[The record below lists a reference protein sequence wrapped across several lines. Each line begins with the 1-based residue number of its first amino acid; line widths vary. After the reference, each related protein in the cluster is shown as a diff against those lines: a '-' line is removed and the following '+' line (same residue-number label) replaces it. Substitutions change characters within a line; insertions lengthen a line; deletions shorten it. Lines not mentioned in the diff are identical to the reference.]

1 MRFHMLAPDEMEH
14 YLLDDS
20 SLIID
25 LRERKDYEKGHIGN
39 AINVPYHD
47 WKNYTHSA
55 EFQKIQKN
63 KNVILYCE
71 RGPTSFA
78 AAKELTERGISVSAL
93 VGGIRA
99 YRVNLKER
107 Y

>member
-39 AINVPYHD
+39 AVTFPIMTGKTIHTAQNFKKY
-47 WKNYTHSA
+47 K
-55 EFQKIQKN
+55 
-63 KNVILYCE
+63 
-71 RGPTSFA
+71 R
-78 AAKELTERGISVSAL
+78 
-93 VGGIRA
+93 IRM
-99 YRVNLKER
+99 
-107 Y
+107 

>member
-39 AINVPYHD
+39 AVNVPYHD

-55 EFQKIQKN
+55 N
-63 KNVILYCE
+63 KYSCKWNIADCRNGDGSGNRSRFLNV
-71 RGPTSFA
+71 
-78 AAKELTERGISVSAL
+78 
-93 VGGIRA
+93 
-99 YRVNLKER
+99 
-107 Y
+107 

>member
-25 LRERKDYEKGHIGN
+25 LREKEDYEKDHISN
-39 AINVPYHD
+39 AINIPYHN
-47 WKNYTHSA
+47 WKRYINST
-55 EFQKIQKN
+55 EFQNMQKK
-63 KNVILYCE
+63 KNIILYCE

-78 AAKELTERGISVSAL
+78 AAKELVESGIPASVL

-99 YRVNLKER
+99 YRGNLKER
-107 Y
+107 C